1 MSDEVSPPNRS
12 DKMGRK
18 GNDTRHI
25 RRPYL
30 MIEFCFPMKYNAN
43 KIVIPV
49 IKMSERANV
58 PNIQITNKVIISF
71 VFFP

>member
-1 MSDEVSPPNRS
+1 
-12 DKMGRK
+12 
-18 GNDTRHI
+18 
-25 RRPYL
+25 

-58 PNIQITNKVIISF
+58 PNTLIPQHYYKI
-71 VFFP
+71 FFLST